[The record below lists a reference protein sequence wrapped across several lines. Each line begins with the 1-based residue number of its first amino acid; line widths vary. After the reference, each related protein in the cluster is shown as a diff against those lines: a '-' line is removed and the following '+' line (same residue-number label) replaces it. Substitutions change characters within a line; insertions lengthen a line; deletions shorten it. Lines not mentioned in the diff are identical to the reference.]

1 MGSNPTLSAIFQY
14 FSLIRIYVRIIP
26 AVAVPSVT
34 MKKFLGIVF
43 LGLFLITPS
52 QADDIRDFEIEGM
65 SIGDKLLNYSN
76 FNKVDEGEFIK
87 VALAKDNDYSL
98 SVFYQKND
106 SEKIIQGIEA
116 IYYQNLSSCL
126 ESKKKA
132 SEDELIINSE
142 VINMG
147 KIVLDSIK
155 INKSFY
161 IMTNGFLDLTCYQD
175 GNKREE
181 FKISIQNDIFRYWA
195 MERISKSKHFFIK
208 KIYKLDNGKTIIIQS
223 HGRGNT
229 IWQVNEATGELKLVT
244 KLIWNFID
252 LAKSCEMIKEKDIYF
267 ATNLEYWFAGGTNID
282 YPTIRIFK
290 LYDPS
295 PYHDSYLGVS
305 PDMKYAK
312 QFCNFYKP
320 IYSYK

>member
-1 MGSNPTLSAIFQY
+1 
-14 FSLIRIYVRIIP
+14 
-26 AVAVPSVT
+26 
-34 MKKFLGIVF
+34 MKQLLGIMV

-52 QADDIRDFEIEGM
+52 QANDIRDFEIEGM

-76 FNKVDEGEFIK
+76 FNKVDEGEFVK
-87 VALAKDNDYSL
+87 VALKKDNDHSL

-106 SEKIIQGIEA
+106 TEKIIQGIEA
-116 IYYQNLSSCL
+116 IYYQNLSDCL
-126 ESKKKA
+126 GSKKA

-147 KIVLDSIK
+147 KIVLNSIK

-161 IMTNGFLDLTCYQD
+161 IMTNGFLDLTCYQMVI
-175 GNKREE
+175 REK

-195 MERISKSKHFFIK
+195 MNRISKSKDFFIK
-208 KIYKLDNGKTIIIQS
+208 KIYKLDNGKTVIIQS

-252 LAKSCEMIKEKDIYF
+252 LAKSCEMIKE
-267 ATNLEYWFAGGTNID
+267 
-282 YPTIRIFK
+282 R
-290 LYDPS
+290 
-295 PYHDSYLGVS
+295 YL
-305 PDMKYAK
+305 
-312 QFCNFYKP
+312 FCN
-320 IYSYK
+320 